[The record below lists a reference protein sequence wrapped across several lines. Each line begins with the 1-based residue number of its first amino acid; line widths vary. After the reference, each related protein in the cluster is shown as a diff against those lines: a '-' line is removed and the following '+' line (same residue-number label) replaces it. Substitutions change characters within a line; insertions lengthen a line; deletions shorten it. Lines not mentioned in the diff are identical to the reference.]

1 MACFSVGGC
10 HFFLSG
16 GNRCRSVGIVLSKC
30 MREVV
35 EYIFNHLRNGCS
47 TIISL
52 RLTPQKDWLAG
63 WLAIGFICLFPSF
76 SG

>member
-10 HFFLSG
+10 QFFLSG

-35 EYIFNHLRNGCS
+35 EYIYLI
-47 TIISL
+47 TYEMVAV
-52 RLTPQKDWLAG
+52 Q
-63 WLAIGFICLFPSF
+63 
-76 SG
+76 